1 MRKIL
6 FVINT
11 MGHAGAETAL
21 IELLRRLESE
31 AVRAE
36 IFLYVI
42 TGQGELIRQVPSY
55 IRLLN
60 SDYDDHSVLTSA
72 GKRRMYGKVI
82 RAFFRN
88 GGCIRKGQFFARNMI
103 SMLRKGHIQTDKLL
117 WRMGMN
123 MWGPGRWEN

>member
-82 RAFFRN
+82 RAFSEMAGAFERDN
-88 GGCIRKGQFFARNMI
+88 FLQGI
-103 SMLRKGHIQTDKLL
+103 
-117 WRMGMN
+117 
-123 MWGPGRWEN
+123 